1 LTVKIGHGILPGTGE
16 RQCQERNSKRILIV
30 ENDRDVLSVIALAL
44 RDAGYRMSTAQ
55 SRSRALAILWRVNV
69 DLIVADSALNG
80 GNGEAV
86 AAGADTRGI
95 PAILASG
102 DPARI
107 SRLRD
112 GPIPFQAKPFFPSA
126 LLDLVKRLVA

>member
-1 LTVKIGHGILPGTGE
+1 MPRAE
-16 RQCQERNSKRILIV
+16 RQPRILIV
-30 ENDRDVLSVIALAL
+30 ENDLDVLSVIALTL
-44 RDAGYRMSTAQ
+44 RDAGYRVRTAQ
-55 SRSRALAILWRVNV
+55 SRSRALAILRRVNV

-86 AAGADTRGI
+86 AAGADIRGI
-95 PAILASG
+95 PAILVSG

-112 GPIPFQAKPFFPSA
+112 GPIPFLAKPFFPSA
-126 LLDLVKRLVA
+126 LLDLVKQLVA